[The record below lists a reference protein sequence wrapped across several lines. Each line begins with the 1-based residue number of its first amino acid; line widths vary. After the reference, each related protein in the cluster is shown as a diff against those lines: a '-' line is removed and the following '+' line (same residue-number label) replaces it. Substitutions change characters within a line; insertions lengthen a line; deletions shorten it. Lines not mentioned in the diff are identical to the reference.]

1 MVKNL
6 HWATQRLRS
15 FLPQKNAGNLSEQFR
30 ACVGA
35 LAGLGLTGLVSY
47 VVLGYSPAAIYLVA
61 PMGAS
66 AVLLFCL
73 PASPLAQPWSI
84 IGGNLISALI
94 GVSCAKFIGDLVL
107 AAALAGS
114 LSIALMFALRCL
126 HPPSGAVALTAVLG
140 GPAVHAAGYEFLL
153 VPIGLNSVLIVVAAL
168 IYNNATGRRYP
179 HDQHLAHPNPHQT
192 ADAVPT
198 VRMGF
203 TPEDLD
209 AVLKNYNQ
217 TLDVSRDDLESI
229 FLQTEMYAY
238 RRRFGVIVCADIMSK
253 DTVTLVF
260 ASELEEAWQLMRK
273 HKIAALPV
281 LNRARRVIGIV
292 TQSDFMEQLDPD
304 EFKTLGERMRRL
316 VRRTLGIY
324 SDKPEVVGQI
334 MTQDVKTVRDSTP
347 IIELVPLM
355 ADSGLHHMPVVDH
368 EDRFLGIVTQSDLVA
383 ALYESRLAESAAT
396 APLPDKIRA

>member
-1 MVKNL
+1 MNNL
-6 HWATQRLRS
+6 DWMTQRLKS
-15 FLPQKNAGNLSEQFR
+15 FLPQKNAGNLSEQVR

-35 LAGLGLTGLVSY
+35 LAGLGLTGFISY
-47 VVLGYSPAAIYLVA
+47 MMLGDAVAAIYLVA

-84 IGGNLISALI
+84 IGGNLISAFI
-94 GVSCAKFIGDLVL
+94 GVSCAKLIGDVVL
-107 AAALAGS
+107 AAAVAGS
-114 LSIALMFALRCL
+114 LAIALMFALRCL

-140 GPAVHAAGYEFLL
+140 GPAVHAAGYGFLL
-153 VPIGLNSVLIVVAAL
+153 VPIGLNSILMVVAAL

-192 ADAVPT
+192 ADAIPT
-198 VRMGF
+198 ARMGF

-209 AVLKNYNQ
+209 AVLKRYNQ

-229 FLQTEMYAY
+229 FLQTEMVAY
-238 RRRFGVIVCADIMSK
+238 RRRFGVIACADIMSR

-273 HKIAALPV
+273 HRVAALPV

-292 TQSDFMEQLDPD
+292 THSDFLEQVDTS
-304 EFKTLGERMRRL
+304 EFKSLGERMRRL
-316 VRRTLGIY
+316 LRRTLGVY
-324 SDKPEVVGQI
+324 SNKPEVVGQI
-334 MTQDVKTVRDSTP
+334 MTQDVRTVRDTTP

-383 ALYESRLAESAAT
+383 ALYESRLAESAKP
-396 APLPDKIRA
+396 APSTQKIKA